1 MSKKSMIVVLLLLAV
16 VGTGC
21 RKAGESLVLPEPAQL
36 GSGYDTYDPVVE
48 TENIEEYVALS
59 IDLKEIGLSRCLALA
74 LMHNPRLRAF
84 SWNVRAREAEL
95 IQAGLTPDPE
105 LEFEVEDAGG
115 RGEMSGFQGSE
126 FSFRLSK
133 IVELGGKKGKRVRLA
148 SLEQQ
153 FAGWDYEEVRLDLFT
168 EVTQAFIE
176 VVAAQE
182 RMAIAEDLLNISEQ
196 LLRSVE
202 RRVETGKDAVLE
214 EKKAGVILSRMKIQ
228 HDVCTRRLEESRR
241 RLSATWGGEQP
252 GFDIAVGC
260 LDSTTPVPPYDVF
273 KDMLKDHYGI
283 RQVELDVE
291 RKKAVLDLEN
301 ALAVPDVTFSGGIKK
316 FNESGEKLLMFGV
329 SIPLP
334 LRNRNQG
341 ARLRAGYEL
350 AGAAENLREVH
361 SKVHME
367 LFQKYSLFSSAY
379 IEASQ
384 LKKNILGSAEAVFE
398 ASMKSYE
405 NGKSDYLNVLDSQ
418 RMLFEVRTQY
428 IDALVR
434 YHSAGAEIER
444 LTGSP
449 VAKEGLDDGRRK
461 R

>member
-1 MSKKSMIVVLLLLAV
+1 MIVILLLLAV
-16 VGTGC
+16 AGGGC
-21 RKAGESLVLPEPAQL
+21 RKAGESMVLPEPAQL
-36 GSGYDTYDPVVE
+36 GSEYDTYHPVAE
-48 TENIEEYVALS
+48 TGDIGEYAAPS
-59 IDLKEIGLSRCLALA
+59 IDLREISLSQCLALA

-105 LEFEVEDAGG
+105 LEVEVENAGG
-115 RGEMSGFQGSE
+115 PGEMSGFQGSE

-133 IVELGGKKGKRVRLA
+133 IIELGGKKSKRVRLA

-153 FAGWDYEEVRLDLFT
+153 SAGWDYEEVRLGLFT

-182 RMAIAEDLLNISEQ
+182 KMAIAEDLLNISEQ

-228 HDVCTRRLEESRR
+228 HDVCNRRLEESRR
-241 RLSATWGGEQP
+241 RLSSTWGDERP
-252 GFDIAVGC
+252 GFDIALGC
-260 LDSTTPVPPYDVF
+260 LDSTVPVPSYEVF

-283 RQVELDVE
+283 RQGELDVE
-291 RKKAVLDLEN
+291 RKKAALDLEN
-301 ALAVPDVTFSGGIKK
+301 ALAIPDITLNGGIKK
-316 FNESGEKLLMFGV
+316 YNESGEKLLMFGV

-350 AGAAENLREVH
+350 AGASESLREVH
-361 SKVHME
+361 SRVNMD
-367 LFQKYSLFSSAY
+367 LFEEYSLFSSAY
-379 IEASQ
+379 IEATQ

-398 ASMKSYE
+398 ASIKSYE

-444 LTGSP
+444 MTGSP

-461 R
+461 

>member
-1 MSKKSMIVVLLLLAV
+1 MSRKSIIVVLLLFTVA
-16 VGTGC
+16 GMGC
-21 RKAGESLVLPEPAQL
+21 KNAGESLVLPEPAQL
-36 GSGYDTYDPVVE
+36 GSGYDTYHPVAK
-48 TENIEEYVALS
+48 TGDIEEYAVPS
-59 IDLKEIGLSRCLALA
+59 SELKEISLSQCLSLA

-105 LEFEVEDAGG
+105 LDVEVDGVGG
-115 RGEMSGFQGSE
+115 PGEMSGFQSSE

-133 IVELGGKKGKRVRLA
+133 IIELGGKKSKRIKLA

-153 FAGWDYEEVRLDLFT
+153 SAGWDYEKVRLDLFA
-168 EVTQAFIE
+168 EVTKTFIE

-182 RMAIAEDLLNISEQ
+182 RMAITEDLLDISEQ

-202 RRVETGKDAVLE
+202 KRVEAGKDADLE
-214 EKKAGVILSRMKIQ
+214 EKKARVILSRMKIQ
-228 HDVCTRRLEESRR
+228 YDVCTRKLDEARR
-241 RLSATWGGEQP
+241 RLSSMWGDERSVFGTAI
-252 GFDIAVGC
+252 GS
-260 LDSTTPVPPYDVF
+260 LDSMSPVPSYEIF
-273 KDMLKDHYGI
+273 QEMLTGHYGI
-283 RQVELDVE
+283 RQGELKVE
-291 RKKAVLDLEN
+291 RMQAALDLEN
-301 ALAVPDVTFSGGIKK
+301 ALAIPDISFSGGIKK
-316 FNESGEKLLMFGV
+316 FNKSGEKLLLFGV

-361 SKVHME
+361 SRVNVE
-367 LFQKYSLFSSAY
+367 LFEKYSLFSSAY

-384 LKKNILGSAEAVFE
+384 LKKNILGSAEAVFA

-449 VAKEGLDDGRRK
+449 VDKEGLYDGRRK
-461 R
+461 